1 MMLGEEAIS
10 MHLNHIMYIYN
21 YTIYYVNG
29 ELQKEWQYSYAPIV
43 ADYSVDRSLFY
54 LTWA

>member
-54 LTWA
+54 LT